1 MNLADAQRLQQ
12 LEDQQAVR
20 ICISDYMRLCDDL
33 NSPANAQAIGEL
45 FTENACWEGI
55 GDPYASVLGGYQ
67 GRTAIVRMMQR
78 YVRQPAHFA
87 MNAHFLCSEAI
98 VHEAPGRL
106 RGRWLMLQT
115 SAFSAGGAHLS
126 AAEIVAWF
134 VHQGDAMQMAHF
146 TTRRLF
152 GRPVSHWNSTAELPV
167 PAETP
172 RLAQVQENQHEL

>member
-1 MNLADAQRLQQ
+1 MNLADVQRLQQ

-20 ICISDYMRLCDDL
+20 VCISDYMRLCDDL
-33 NSPANAQAIGEL
+33 NSPASTQAIGEL
-45 FTENACWEGI
+45 FTEDACWEGI
-55 GDPYASVLGGYQ
+55 GDPYATLLGVHQ
-67 GRTAIVRMMQR
+67 GRATIVMMMQR

-98 VHEAPGRL
+98 VHEQPGRL

-134 VHQGDAMQMAHF
+134 VRQGDAMQMAHF

-152 GRPVSHWNSTAELPV
+152 GRPVSHWSSTAQLPV

-172 RLAQVQENQHEL
+172 LLDHVKENKHEL